1 MILVTLNAARRTKE
15 RWPLATHWTISAE
28 GVLRLWLTKHVGE
41 EIAAYAPGV
50 WHHVEH
56 GADAAAEAAPATG
69 NSIRVGS
76 LGMVNVSAGEAIR

>member
-56 GADAAAEAAPATG
+56 GADAAAAASAPAAS
-69 NSIRVGS
+69 NISR
-76 LGMVNVSAGEAIR
+76 MVKVDVSAGEAIR